1 MGDIDY
7 FAAKFS
13 FAPRYFSDGFKR
25 KLAKDLF
32 QAKMGYPSD
41 YYLSLSFG
49 IASICFV
56 FSLAMLSASLEYLPF
71 SMLVFV
77 VAFFSMTSYP
87 GLRKKKRAKG
97 IEKELPNCLR
107 LMGIQLNIGLSFEQ
121 SLRSA
126 CNNSDLGSELKHV
139 MRNIDNGSSVQE
151 AFSALSNRIDS
162 VFVKRA
168 VAQIIASYEKGGAG
182 ETLKKLADE
191 QESIIRARLKE
202 YNGKMTVYSLL
213 FIAVSAVF
221 PAIFQA
227 YMMVGSSFLNIGITP
242 LQALLMPVLVFPLS
256 NITLFLFVRWKSP

>member
-1 MGDIDY
+1 MNNIDS

-13 FAPRYFSDGFKR
+13 FATRYFSERFKR

-32 QAKMGYPSD
+32 QAKIGYPSD

-49 IASICFV
+49 IAFLCFV
-56 FSLAMLSASLEYLPF
+56 FSLAMLSVSLENLPF
-71 SMLVFV
+71 SMLAFV
-77 VAFFSMTSYP
+77 VAFFSMTGYP
-87 GLRKKKRAKG
+87 GMKKKKRAKA

-107 LMGIQLNIGLSFEQ
+107 LIGIHLNIGLSFEQ
-121 SLRSA
+121 SLKSVSS
-126 CNNSDLGSELKHV
+126 NSTLGKELKHV

-151 AFSALSNRIDS
+151 AFNALSERIDS

-168 VAQIIASYEKGGAG
+168 VAQVIASYEKGGSG

-191 QESIIRARLKE
+191 QESIIRARLRE

-242 LQALLMPVLVFPLS
+242 LQALLMPVLVFPIV
-256 NITLFLFVRWKSP
+256 NIVLFLFVRWESP